1 MSSSSLE
8 AYQTKDLNIMNYD
21 YLDILSLFNLDYDFS
36 TNGLNILEQK
46 IRSIS
51 DTVPS
56 VYHPFFMQAYKIVRC
71 IYSIYQEGHIQTQDI
86 KKIDL
91 YANNIKRIPSF
102 ERLDIETLLEK
113 LGVGSKEEASAPA
126 SHNKLIKEPEMTN
139 FVMSS
144 YPNLVA
150 PGQLNAIKRVTQFL
164 NLNLNTCFRNN
175 YYTSNPC
182 DFQYTLPVEMK
193 HVVSMR
199 LASIEIPN
207 SWYVFSSEQKNNRFS
222 IEINNNG
229 IKTLFEIVV
238 PDGNYDSD
246 TLQYFLNH
254 EYFFLSG
261 ALNDL
266 VYIEFSID
274 PYSFKSSFK
283 SLWSLPTPF
292 YFSTMFYQSVS
303 AGSAQNI
310 MSSMGWVMGY
320 RLANYK
326 NVATTILS
334 EGLFDAGGDR
344 YIYISID
351 DYQRNRNTMNIVCFE
366 DSTMDQNIIAK
377 VPMTNGKL
385 SLTIDD
391 NSSPLVKNRR
401 YNGPVNIRNMHIRVL
416 DRFGEVI
423 NLNNMDFSFTL
434 ELEILYEGFN
444 FKNVNA

>member
-36 TNGLNILEQK
+36 TNGLNVLEHK
-46 IRSIS
+46 IRSIN
-51 DTVPS
+51 DTIPS

-71 IYSIYQEGHIQTQDI
+71 IYSLYQEGHLPTQDI

-91 YANNIKRIPSF
+91 YANNIKLIPSF

-113 LGVGSKEEASAPA
+113 LGVGPKEEASAPA

-238 PDGNYDSD
+238 PDKKK
-246 TLQYFLNH
+246 
-254 EYFFLSG
+254 
-261 ALNDL
+261 
-266 VYIEFSID
+266 
-274 PYSFKSSFK
+274 YS
-283 SLWSLPTPF
+283 
-292 YFSTMFYQSVS
+292 
-303 AGSAQNI
+303 
-310 MSSMGWVMGY
+310 
-320 RLANYK
+320 
-326 NVATTILS
+326 
-334 EGLFDAGGDR
+334 
-344 YIYISID
+344 
-351 DYQRNRNTMNIVCFE
+351 
-366 DSTMDQNIIAK
+366 
-377 VPMTNGKL
+377 
-385 SLTIDD
+385 
-391 NSSPLVKNRR
+391 
-401 YNGPVNIRNMHIRVL
+401 
-416 DRFGEVI
+416 
-423 NLNNMDFSFTL
+423 
-434 ELEILYEGFN
+434 
-444 FKNVNA
+444 

>member
-1 MSSSSLE
+1 MSSSSLD

-21 YLDILSLFNLDYDFS
+21 YLDILMLFNIDYDFS
-36 TNGLNILEQK
+36 TIGLNTLEQK

-71 IYSIYQEGHIQTQDI
+71 IYALYKEGHVPTQDI
-86 KKIDL
+86 KKIEV
-91 YANNIKRIPSF
+91 YVNKIKRVPSF
-102 ERLDIETLLEK
+102 EKLGVETLIERLDIFPKNERNAVEF
-113 LGVGSKEEASAPA
+113 
-126 SHNKLIKEPEMTN
+126 NKLIKEPEMTN
-139 FVMSS
+139 FVMNS

-175 YYTSNPC
+175 YYSSNPC
-182 DFQYTLPVEMK
+182 DFQYMLPVEMK

-207 SWYVFSSEQKNNRFS
+207 SWYIFSSEQKNNRLS

-229 IKTLFEIVV
+229 IKNVFDVVV

-246 TLQYFLNH
+246 TLQYYLNH
-254 EYFFLSG
+254 EFFFLSG

-283 SLWSLPTPF
+283 SLWPLPSPF
-292 YFSTMFYQSVS
+292 FFSVSFYQS
-303 AGSAQNI
+303 GSSGPAQNV
-310 MSSMGWVMGY
+310 MSSLGWIMGY

-326 NVATTILS
+326 NVSTIIMS

-377 VPMTNGKL
+377 IPMTNGKL

-444 FKNVNA
+444 FKDVNA

>member
-1 MSSSSLE
+1 MSSSSLD

-21 YLDILSLFNLDYDFS
+21 YLDILLLFNIDYDFS
-36 TNGLNILEQK
+36 TTGLNTLEQK
-46 IRSIS
+46 IRSIN

-71 IYSIYQEGHIQTQDI
+71 IYAIYKEGYIPTQDI
-86 KKIDL
+86 KKIEV
-91 YANNIKRIPSF
+91 YVNKIKRIPSF
-102 ERLDIETLLEK
+102 ETLGVETLIDRLDIFPKNER
-113 LGVGSKEEASAPA
+113 
-126 SHNKLIKEPEMTN
+126 NKLVKEPEMTN
-139 FVMSS
+139 FVMNS

-175 YYTSNPC
+175 YYSSNPC
-182 DFQYTLPVEMK
+182 DFQYMLPVEMK

-207 SWYVFSSEQKNNRFS
+207 SWYVFSSEQKNNRFT
-222 IEINNNG
+222 IEVNNNG
-229 IKTLFEIVV
+229 VKQVFEVVV

-246 TLQYFLNH
+246 TLQYYLNH

-283 SLWSLPTPF
+283 SLWILPTPF
-292 YFSTMFYQSVS
+292 FFSISFYQSGLS
-303 AGSAQNI
+303 GPAQNV
-310 MSSMGWVMGY
+310 MSSLGWIMGY

-326 NVATTILS
+326 NVSTIITS

-377 VPMTNGKL
+377 IPMTNGKL
-385 SLTIDD
+385 TLTIDD

-444 FKNVNA
+444 FKDVNA

>member
-1 MSSSSLE
+1 MSSSSLD

-21 YLDILSLFNLDYDFS
+21 YLDILLLFNIDYDFS
-36 TNGLNILEQK
+36 TIGLNTLEQK
-46 IRSIS
+46 IRSIN

-71 IYSIYQEGHIQTQDI
+71 IYALYKEGHIPTQDI
-86 KKIDL
+86 KKIEV
-91 YANNIKRIPSF
+91 YVNKIKRVPSF
-102 ERLDIETLLEK
+102 EKLGVEMLIERLDIFPKNERDAIE
-113 LGVGSKEEASAPA
+113 
-126 SHNKLIKEPEMTN
+126 HNKLVKEPEMTN
-139 FVMSS
+139 FVMNS

-175 YYTSNPC
+175 YYSSNPC
-182 DFQYTLPVEMK
+182 DFQYMLPVEMK

-207 SWYVFSSEQKNNRFS
+207 SWYIFSSEQKNNRLS

-229 IKTLFEIVV
+229 VKTTFEVVV

-246 TLQYFLNH
+246 TLQYYLNH

-283 SLWSLPTPF
+283 SLWPLPSPF
-292 YFSTMFYQSVS
+292 LFSISFYQSGLS
-303 AGSAQNI
+303 GSSQNV
-310 MSSMGWVMGY
+310 MSSLGWIMGY

-326 NVATTILS
+326 NVSTIIVS

-377 VPMTNGKL
+377 IPMTNGKL

-444 FKNVNA
+444 FKDVNA

>member
-1 MSSSSLE
+1 MSSSSLD

-21 YLDILSLFNLDYDFS
+21 YLDILLLFNIDYDFS
-36 TNGLNILEQK
+36 ANGLNTLEHK
-46 IRSIS
+46 IRSIN

-71 IYSIYQEGHIQTQDI
+71 IYSLYKDGHIPTQDI
-86 KKIDL
+86 KKIEV
-91 YANNIKRIPSF
+91 YVNKIKRVPSF
-102 ERLDIETLLEK
+102 EALGVETLIERLDIFPKNERDAVER
-113 LGVGSKEEASAPA
+113 
-126 SHNKLIKEPEMTN
+126 NKLIKEPEMTN
-139 FVMSS
+139 FVMSN
-144 YPNLVA
+144 YPNSVA
-150 PGQLNAIKRVTQFL
+150 PGQLNSIKRVTQFV

-175 YYTSNPC
+175 YYSSNPC
-182 DFQYTLPVEMK
+182 DFQYMLPVEMK

-207 SWYVFSSEQKNNRFS
+207 SWYVFSTEQKNNRFS
-222 IEINNNG
+222 IEVNNNG
-229 IKTLFEIVV
+229 VKTTFEIVV

-246 TLQYFLNH
+246 TLQYYLNH

-266 VYIEFSID
+266 VYIEFDID

-283 SLWSLPTPF
+283 SLWPLPTAF
-292 YFSTMFYQSVS
+292 YFSISFYQSGL
-303 AGSAQNI
+303 AGSTQNV
-310 MSSMGWVMGY
+310 MSSLGWIMGY

-326 NVATTILS
+326 NVGVAIKS

-351 DYQRNRNTMNIVCFE
+351 DYQRNRNAMNIVCFE

-385 SLTIDD
+385 TLTIDD

-401 YNGPVNIRNMHIRVL
+401 YNGPVNIRNMHVRVL

-444 FKNVNA
+444 FKDVNA

>member
-1 MSSSSLE
+1 MSSSSLD

-21 YLDILSLFNLDYDFS
+21 YLDILMLFNIDYDFS
-36 TNGLNILEQK
+36 TIGLNTLEQK
-46 IRSIS
+46 IRSIN

-71 IYSIYQEGHIQTQDI
+71 IYALYKEGHIPTQDI
-86 KKIDL
+86 KRIEVYVNK
-91 YANNIKRIPSF
+91 IKRVPSF
-102 ERLDIETLLEK
+102 EK
-113 LGVGSKEEASAPA
+113 LGVETVIDQLDIFPKNERDAIER
-126 SHNKLIKEPEMTN
+126 NKLVKEPEMTN
-139 FVMSS
+139 FVMNS

-175 YYTSNPC
+175 YYSSNPC
-182 DFQYTLPVEMK
+182 DFQYMLPVEMK

-207 SWYVFSSEQKNNRFS
+207 SWYIFSSEQKNNRLS

-229 IKTLFEIVV
+229 VKNVFEIVV

-246 TLQYFLNH
+246 TLQYYLNH

-283 SLWSLPTPF
+283 SLWPLPSPF
-292 YFSTMFYQSVS
+292 YFSISFYQS
-303 AGSAQNI
+303 GSSGPAQNV
-310 MSSMGWVMGY
+310 MSSLGWIMGY

-326 NVATTILS
+326 NVSTIIVS

-377 VPMTNGKL
+377 IPMTNGKL

-444 FKNVNA
+444 FKDVNA

>member
-1 MSSSSLE
+1 MSSSSLD

-21 YLDILSLFNLDYDFS
+21 YLDILMLFNIDYDFS
-36 TNGLNILEQK
+36 TIGLNTLEQK
-46 IRSIS
+46 IRSIN

-71 IYSIYQEGHIQTQDI
+71 IYALYKEGHIPTQDI
-86 KKIDL
+86 KKIEV
-91 YANNIKRIPSF
+91 YVNKIKRVPSF
-102 ERLDIETLLEK
+102 EKLGVEMLIERLDIFPKNERDAIE
-113 LGVGSKEEASAPA
+113 
-126 SHNKLIKEPEMTN
+126 HNKLVKEPEMTN
-139 FVMSS
+139 FVMNS

-175 YYTSNPC
+175 YYSSNPC
-182 DFQYTLPVEMK
+182 DFQYMLPVEMK

-207 SWYVFSSEQKNNRFS
+207 SWYIFSSEQKNNRLS

-229 IKTLFEIVV
+229 VKTTFEVVV

-246 TLQYFLNH
+246 TLQYYLNH

-283 SLWSLPTPF
+283 SLWPLPSPF
-292 YFSTMFYQSVS
+292 LFSISFYQSGLS
-303 AGSAQNI
+303 GSSQNV
-310 MSSMGWVMGY
+310 MSSLGWIMGY

-326 NVATTILS
+326 NVSTIIVS

-377 VPMTNGKL
+377 IPMTNGKL

-444 FKNVNA
+444 FKDVNA

>member
-1 MSSSSLE
+1 MSSSSLD

-21 YLDILSLFNLDYDFS
+21 YLDILLLFNIDYDFS
-36 TNGLNILEQK
+36 TIGLNTLEQK
-46 IRSIS
+46 IRSIN

-71 IYSIYQEGHIQTQDI
+71 IYAIYKEGHIPTQDI
-86 KKIDL
+86 KKIDV
-91 YANNIKRIPSF
+91 YVNKIKRVPSF
-102 ERLDIETLLEK
+102 EALGVETLIERLDIFPKNERDAIER
-113 LGVGSKEEASAPA
+113 
-126 SHNKLIKEPEMTN
+126 NKLVKEPEMTN
-139 FVMSS
+139 FVMNS

-150 PGQLNAIKRVTQFL
+150 PGRLNAIKRVTQFL

-175 YYTSNPC
+175 YYSSNPC
-182 DFQYTLPVEMK
+182 DFQYMLPVEMK

-222 IEINNNG
+222 IEVNNNG
-229 IKTLFEIVV
+229 VKTVFEVVV

-246 TLQYFLNH
+246 TLQYYLNH

-266 VYIEFSID
+266 VYIEFNID

-283 SLWSLPTPF
+283 SLWPLPSPF
-292 YFSTMFYQSVS
+292 YFSISFYQSGLS
-303 AGSAQNI
+303 GPAQNV
-310 MSSMGWVMGY
+310 MSSLGWIMGY

-326 NVATTILS
+326 NVVAIITS

-377 VPMTNGKL
+377 IPMTNGKL

-444 FKNVNA
+444 FKDVNA